1 MFPRKTTIQFIVRL
15 AVCVFGLFHCSFPS
29 GRSVKVALNIFC
41 KNFFVGGDKLR
52 FTTPEGHPGFQAET
66 ILKKKLKKK
75 AYPPEV

>member
-1 MFPRKTTIQFIVRL
+1 MFPRKTTIQFIVRW

-41 KNFFVGGDKLR
+41 KNFSLVGISLDSPS
-52 FTTPEGHPGFQAET
+52 PESHPGFQAET